1 MISLDF
7 APILLPAPA
16 AAHYI
21 GVSETK
27 LRDLPI
33 RRKVLDG
40 KRLYDRRDLD
50 EFVNGLSYEGGSEP
64 DTCDGK
70 FGRAR

>member
-1 MISLDF
+1 MIRLDF

-16 AAHYI
+16 AAHYL

-50 EFVNGLSYEGGSEP
+50 EFANGLGYEGRDEP
-64 DTCDGK
+64 NTCAGK